1 MPPKMLAK
9 RFRKGQSGN
18 PKGRPKGAKNR
29 PKNRLQPKLKAELL
43 ALLNELRR
51 DWKGSLTPAQ
61 IAEVYGPEEG
71 RLAQRV
77 VDAIAEVEAI
87 PS

>member
-1 MPPKMLAK
+1 MPPTMIAK
-9 RFRKGQSGN
+9 RFRPGQSGN
-18 PKGRPKGAKNR
+18 PKGRPRGARNR
-29 PKNRLQPKLKAELL
+29 PKNRLQPKLKAEIL
-43 ALLNELRR
+43 ALLAELRR

-77 VDAIAEVEAI
+77 LNAIAEVEAI